1 MREAREL
8 VSSLCEHPD
17 LWLARG
23 LPSETEL
30 GVIASEIAL
39 ALDRRAAAERERCT
53 KIVESYVGEESYVG
67 DASLAD
73 RIAAAIRSQP

>member
-39 ALDRRAAAERERCT
+39 ALDRRAADERERCAQV
-53 KIVESYVGEESYVG
+53 VEGWHLQEMRP
-67 DASLAD
+67 AQ
-73 RIAAAIRSQP
+73 IAAAIRSQP